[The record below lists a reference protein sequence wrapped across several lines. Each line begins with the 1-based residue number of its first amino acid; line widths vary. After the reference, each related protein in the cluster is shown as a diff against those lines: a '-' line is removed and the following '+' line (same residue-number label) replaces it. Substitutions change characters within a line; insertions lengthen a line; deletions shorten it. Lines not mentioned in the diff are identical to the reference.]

1 MKQFDISR
9 SLTLS
14 HFRRGYERYLHCG
27 EIIENSRAGQCRR
40 KWIAPVHSRLIT
52 CQLPGDEYPHGS
64 FKPGDHL
71 LPPLLIDGDDL
82 GGNPITVAAKIT
94 IGAKAIDCAEMIEK
108 AVQLLVVNIKPSGER
123 FSENPHD
130 FLEPLLFDEVRALGY
145 FQVGR

>member
-82 GGNPITVAAKIT
+82 GGNPIAVAAKIT
-94 IGAKAIDCAEMIEK
+94 IDVKAVYLMEMIEK
-108 AVQLLVVNIKPSGER
+108 TVQLLVVNIKPSGEWL
-123 FSENPHD
+123 SENPQD
-130 FLEPLLFDEVRALGY
+130 FLEPLRFDEVRTLGDL
-145 FQVGR
+145 QVR